1 MGFAEGID
9 EPYAIVEIGD
19 IMLLA
24 KEIACRTIGKNVV
37 VKIAVE
43 VTGNITTG
51 EGKDD
56 FIVELGVDG
65 KRTTGDIEGSVSPLF
80 GILEDGHETWGFER
94 ELVGSK
100 SASEPFKIGLLLV
113 KVVKGLPLF
122 LKAFVAADGK
132 QEGFLGIFAGIMS
145 AIGQYGSL
153 RRLYPSI
160 SGRHQ
165 SAEFLACGKFGKV
178 AVFIKMMMGLTPVTT
193 SALCAFFD
201 EQVDEHLIGGEF
213 EQGWYRHGFLHL
225 RKGLW
230 RKADMMFNMH
240 PRLVTGDGDRTL
252 PKALTYES

>member
-65 KRTTGDIEGSVSPLF
+65 KRTTGDIEGSVCPLF
-80 GILEDGHETWGFER
+80 GILEDGHETRGFER
-94 ELVGSK
+94 ELVGSE

-113 KVVKGLPLF
+113 EVVKGLPLF
-122 LKAFVAADGK
+122 LKAFVAAVFG
-132 QEGFLGIFAGIMS
+132 GIGSIPGAVIGAFIIGI
-145 AIGQYGSL
+145 
-153 RRLYPSI
+153 
-160 SGRHQ
+160 
-165 SAEFLACGKFGKV
+165 AESV
-178 AVFIKMMMGLTPVTT
+178 I
-193 SALCAFFD
+193 
-201 EQVDEHLIGGEF
+201 
-213 EQGWYRHGFLHL
+213 
-225 RKGLW
+225 KGLDTILIVNGVISEQIGL
-230 RKADMMFNMH
+230 ATFSDAFTFVLLIII
-240 PRLVTGDGDRTL
+240 LVFKPTGLFGEKSTD
-252 PKALTYES
+252 KV